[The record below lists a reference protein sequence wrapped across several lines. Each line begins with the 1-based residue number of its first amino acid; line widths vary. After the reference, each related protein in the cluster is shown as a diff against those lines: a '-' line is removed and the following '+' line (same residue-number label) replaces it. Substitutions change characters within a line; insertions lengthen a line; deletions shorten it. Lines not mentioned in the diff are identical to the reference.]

1 MIFRNYFL
9 INLVLLI
16 LISFLGLKAFNALR
30 VSVDLPLE
38 ARPAEVK
45 QESVPIAPKIGFPG
59 EPVFQVISDRNIF
72 SPTRALPVKKTDNV
86 LGQAVSS
93 EVPKLFGTL
102 IIGSS
107 KSAML
112 KDPETKNTKRYFIND
127 TIGDFVIKDIHEEGV
142 VLLRGD
148 ETIEI
153 KLRDDKGATK
163 TTIPTST
170 IRERKIMPDPNTKI
184 ETPTRVGDTM
194 DRKLIPKVET
204 PTRAEDSEEDPN
216 VIK

>member
-9 INLVLLI
+9 INLALLV
-16 LISFLGLKAFNALR
+16 LISFLGIKAYNA
-30 VSVDLPLE
+30 VKFSVDLPSE
-38 ARPAEVK
+38 TGPAEVR

-59 EPVFQVISDRNIF
+59 ESVFQVISDRNIF
-72 SPTRALPVKKTDNV
+72 SPARAMPVAKTENGP
-86 LGQAVSS
+86 GQAVSK

-127 TIGDFVIKDIHEEGV
+127 TIGDFVVKDIQEDKV

-148 ETIEI
+148 ETIEL
-153 KLRDDKGATK
+153 KLREDKGLTK
-163 TTIPTST
+163 TTTPTPTPT
-170 IRERKIMPDPNTKI
+170 IRERKIIPAPNIKT
-184 ETPTRVGDTM
+184 ETPTRT
-194 DRKLIPKVET
+194 
-204 PTRAEDSEEDPN
+204 EDLEENPEEDPN
-216 VIK
+216 VVQ